1 MDLHKTTDFSEFWQY
16 NFREIFTLEGSME
29 EKKTL
34 KELREELHSLI
45 DSLTPEQQERL
56 LRSWEATQELNKIP
70 GHESILYV
78 FLQ

>member
-1 MDLHKTTDFSEFWQY
+1 
-16 NFREIFTLEGSME
+16 ME

-34 KELREELHSLI
+34 EELREELHSVI
-45 DSLTPEQQERL
+45 DSLTPEQQDRI
-56 LRSWEATQELNKIP
+56 LRSWKVTQELNKIP